1 MVALTVI
8 KLLYLAYEA
17 QNPNCHEKHD
27 SGNTPCYSIRC
38 PEAVVCA
45 DKNTCQ
51 GCSLKLLEYL
61 ESELDN
67 WEQLLKAGHIPDF
80 KDLQKLEKTSKK
92 IYKTLETNGLV

>member
-1 MVALTVI
+1 MKPKTQTVM
-8 KLLYLAYEA
+8 K
-17 QNPNCHEKHD
+17 NM
-27 SGNTPCYSIRC
+27 IREIRHVIPFDA
-38 PEAVVCA
+38 PEAVVCS

-61 ESELDN
+61 ESQLDN

-80 KDLQKLEKTSKK
+80 KDLQKLEKTSKR